1 MRRTI
6 AFTAVYTLA
15 AAALVFT
22 APALTAPAKT
32 STPARGAASA
42 APALS
47 AADQAFLDAREAARV
62 GNRARLGLLAA
73 QLQSH
78 PLAAYVEYWQLAP
91 RLRGDPDAATQA
103 EAFIARHANTYV
115 ADRLRLDWALALADQ
130 GDFSGFEREA
140 AQLVW
145 NTDDTQLRCY
155 AALSNYR
162 NASGSQADVLARDAR
177 QLLANT
183 RDSAGEGCLALTEAL
198 LADGR
203 ISVWE
208 RVRALVEQNQLPT
221 AKRVGVRAQDA
232 QGKPVDQKL
241 LAQAIDRPAAFLVAH
256 ERRLTEIQRE
266 LATVAIVRLA
276 RDNPSEAA
284 EYANALNLHLTPAQR
299 GIIWGRIGHMAA
311 LRLMPEA
318 DDWYRRGGEHVGIG
332 PDAVRVDEVLEW
344 QARAA
349 LRAGNWQAVKAAID
363 RMPASLRADP
373 TWIYWYG
380 RALKAED
387 RPAEAQDHFSR
398 IASQFN
404 FYGKLAAEELGIPI
418 VLPPRA
424 PAPSAEELA
433 PMAANPGFARA
444 QKFYELGLRV
454 EGHREWNWQLRGMSD
469 RELLAAAEYARSLS
483 LLDRMINTSDR
494 TRNEFDFTQ
503 RFPSPFRDAMVQ
515 YSSPLGLDETW
526 VYGLIRQESR
536 FIMDARSHV
545 GAAGLMQLMPAT
557 ARYVA
562 RKMNVADFSPARVNE
577 RDMNIQLGTGYLK
590 MVLDDL
596 DGNAVLA
603 TAAYNAGPGRPR
615 AWRSTLV
622 RPVEGAIFAETIP
635 FNETRDYV
643 KKVMSN
649 TVYYAALFENKA
661 QSLKQRMGT
670 IAPKAAGSTELP

>member
-15 AAALVFT
+15 AAALVCA
-22 APALTAPAKT
+22 APALAAPTKSSSA
-32 STPARGAASA
+32 ARGAANA

-47 AADQAFLDAREAARV
+47 AADQAFLEAREAAKV
-62 GNRARLGLLAA
+62 GDRARLGLLAA
-73 QLQSH
+73 QLESH

-91 RLRGDPDAATQA
+91 RLRIDPGAAMPA

-115 ADRLRLDWALALADQ
+115 ADRLRLDWALALADR

-145 NTDDTQLRCY
+145 NTDDSQLRCY
-155 AALSNYR
+155 AALSKYR

-232 QGKPVDQKL
+232 HGKPVDQKL

-266 LATVAIVRLA
+266 LATVATVRLA
-276 RDNPSEAA
+276 RDSPSEAA
-284 EYANALNLHLTPAQR
+284 EHANALNLHLTPAQR

-318 DDWYRRGGEHVGIG
+318 DDWYRRGGEHVGVG

-373 TWIYWYG
+373 TWVYWYG
-380 RALKAED
+380 RALKAEN

-398 IASQFN
+398 IAAQFN

-503 RFPSPFRDAMVQ
+503 RFPAPFRDAMVQ
-515 YSSPLGLDETW
+515 YSAPLGLDETW

-590 MVLDDL
+590 LVLDDL
-596 DGNAVLA
+596 DGNPVLA

-615 AWRSTLV
+615 AWRSSLV

>member
-15 AAALVFT
+15 AAALVCA
-22 APALTAPAKT
+22 APALAAPTKT
-32 STPARGAASA
+32 STAARGAASA

-47 AADQAFLDAREAARV
+47 ATDQAFIDAREAARV
-62 GNRARLGLLAA
+62 GDRARLGLLGA
-73 QLQSH
+73 QLESH

-91 RLRGDPDAATQA
+91 RLRSDPDAATQA
-103 EAFIARHANTYV
+103 EAFIARHTNTYV
-115 ADRLRLDWALALADQ
+115 ADRLRLDWALALADRE
-130 GDFSGFEREA
+130 DFSGFEREA

-145 NTDDTQLRCY
+145 NTDDSQLRCY
-155 AALSNYR
+155 AALSKYR
-162 NASGSQADVLARDAR
+162 NASGSQSDVLARDAR

-198 LADGR
+198 LADSR

-232 QGKPVDQKL
+232 NGKPVDQKL

-276 RDNPSEAA
+276 RDSPSEAA

-318 DDWYRRGGEHVGIG
+318 DDWYRRGGEHVGVG
-332 PDAVRVDEVLEW
+332 PDAVRADEVLEW
-344 QARAA
+344 QSRAA
-349 LRAGNWQAVKAAID
+349 LRAGDWQTVKVAID

-373 TWIYWYG
+373 TWVYWYG
-380 RALKAED
+380 RALKAEG

-424 PAPSAEELA
+424 PAPTAEDLA

-515 YSSPLGLDETW
+515 YSAPLGLDETW

-536 FIMDARSHV
+536 FITDARSHV

-590 MVLDDL
+590 LVLDDL
-596 DGNAVLA
+596 DGNTVLA

-615 AWRSTLV
+615 AWRSSLV

>member
-15 AAALVFT
+15 AAALVCS
-22 APALTAPAKT
+22 APALAAPTKT
-32 STPARGAASA
+32 STAARGAESA

-47 AADQAFLDAREAARV
+47 AADQAFLGAREAARV
-62 GNRARLGLLAA
+62 GDRARLELLAA
-73 QLQSH
+73 QLESH

-91 RLRGDPDAATQA
+91 RLRGDPDTATRA
-103 EAFIARHANTYV
+103 EAFVARHANTYV
-115 ADRLRLDWALALADQ
+115 ADRLRLDWALALADR

-145 NTDDTQLRCY
+145 NTDDSQLRCY
-155 AALSNYR
+155 AALSKYR

-221 AKRVGVRAQDA
+221 AKRVGGRAQDA

-256 ERRLTEIQRE
+256 ERRLTEVQRE

-276 RDNPSEAA
+276 RDSPSEAA

-318 DDWYRRGGEHVGIG
+318 DDWYRRGGEHVGVG
-332 PDAVRVDEVLEW
+332 PDAVRADEVLEW

-349 LRAGNWQAVKAAID
+349 LRAGDWQVIKSAID

-373 TWIYWYG
+373 TWVYWYG
-380 RALKAED
+380 RALKMEG

-424 PAPSAEELA
+424 PAPTAEELA
-433 PMAANPGFARA
+433 PMTANPGFARA

-596 DGNAVLA
+596 DGNPVLA

-615 AWRSTLV
+615 AWRSSLV

-643 KKVMSN
+643 KRVMSN

-670 IAPKAAGSTELP
+670 ITPKAAGSTGLP